1 MYVVHGFRTDILDPI
16 RFKKNLETY
25 KSDYYKLIGN
35 VGNMLQSEIEF
46 SGGDRYEESML
57 GKFVRNPE
65 TSNKDILKSLSDIE
79 MPLKEF
85 YSSISEVKKYIRQG
99 DADAASFVFEEK
111 IMNAAERIEDQ
122 LSVLSRQAD
131 SAEALYDGMSRL
143 IMVDGL
149 SLNQNMRAAI
159 NSLVELNADLTD
171 QDAADSINKA
181 HLVGNM
187 SVAGV
192 FGGFFFSLLI
202 GAYLTKNITRPLFE
216 GIGYAKSIAAGDFSA
231 RLDVDRA
238 DEAGDLANALRTM
251 VATLQAYIHEADLRK
266 EEAKAEAIKAR
277 QALEQAKLAQ
287 EEAERAQQQGR
298 VQAACIL
305 QEIVDEISRS
315 TESFSAEIEHIAKGA
330 DFQNTRSAEAVE
342 AVRQVDQMIKAVA
355 ASAQNA
361 ADQSQTA
368 GEEAKK
374 GADQVGEA
382 VSSITQVKSDILALK
397 TSMNH
402 LADRTGDINN
412 VLSMISDIADQT
424 NLLALNAA
432 IEAARAGDA
441 GRGFAVVADEVRKLA
456 EKTLSATSDVR
467 RTVESIQMY
476 VQENVQASEQAA
488 RDMERS
494 SRLADLSG
502 RNMTAILRLVEES
515 ATQIQAIAH
524 LSREEAASSEQN
536 RHAVHEVHDVAIA
549 TAQAVKVCL
558 ASING
563 LVRDAEKLKALVG
576 ELQGGDG
583 RASCRDEGES

>member
-1 MYVVHGFRTDILDPI
+1 MVKYVNAYLLRSRRARQAL
-16 RFKKNLETY
+16 
-25 KSDYYKLIGN
+25 
-35 VGNMLQSEIEF
+35 
-46 SGGDRYEESML
+46 
-57 GKFVRNPE
+57 
-65 TSNKDILKSLSDIE
+65 
-79 MPLKEF
+79 
-85 YSSISEVKKYIRQG
+85 IRQG

-111 IMNAAERIEDQ
+111 IINTAERIEHQ

-131 SAEALYDGMSRL
+131 SAETLYDGMSRL

-149 SLNQNMRAAI
+149 SLNQGMRATI
-159 NSLVELNADLTD
+159 NSLVELNANMTD
-171 QDAADSINKA
+171 KDATASISKA
-181 HLVGNM
+181 LLIGNM

-192 FGGFFFSLLI
+192 LGGFFFSLLI

-216 GIGYAKSIAAGDFSA
+216 VIGYAKAIAAGDFSA
-231 RLDVDRA
+231 RLEMNRT

-251 VATLQAYIHEADLRK
+251 VSTLQAYIQEAEMRN
-266 EEAKAEAIKAR
+266 EEAKAEATKAR

-287 EEAERAQQQGR
+287 EEAERAQHQGR

-342 AVRQVDQMIKAVA
+342 AVHHVDQMIKAVA

-382 VSSITQVKSDILALK
+382 VNSITQVKADILALK

-402 LADRTGDINN
+402 LADRTGDINS

-456 EKTLSATSDVR
+456 EKTLTATNDVR
-467 RTVESIQMY
+467 RTVESIQTY

-488 RDMERS
+488 QDMERS

-502 RNMTAILRLVEES
+502 RNMTAILRLVEDS

-536 RHAVHEVHDVAIA
+536 RQAVQEVYDVAIA
-549 TAQAVKVCL
+549 TAKAVKICL

-563 LVRDAEKLKALVG
+563 LVRDAEKLKGLVG
-576 ELQGGDG
+576 ELQGDAG
-583 RASCRDEGES
+583 REACRDEDKS

>member
-1 MYVVHGFRTDILDPI
+1 
-16 RFKKNLETY
+16 
-25 KSDYYKLIGN
+25 
-35 VGNMLQSEIEF
+35 
-46 SGGDRYEESML
+46 
-57 GKFVRNPE
+57 
-65 TSNKDILKSLSDIE
+65 
-79 MPLKEF
+79 
-85 YSSISEVKKYIRQG
+85 
-99 DADAASFVFEEK
+99 
-111 IMNAAERIEDQ
+111 
-122 LSVLSRQAD
+122 
-131 SAEALYDGMSRL
+131 
-143 IMVDGL
+143 MVDGL
-149 SLNQNMRAAI
+149 SLNQGMRATI
-159 NSLVELNADLTD
+159 NSLVELNANMTD
-171 QDAADSINKA
+171 KDATASISKA
-181 HLVGNM
+181 LLIGNM

-192 FGGFFFSLLI
+192 LGGFFFSLLI

-216 GIGYAKSIAAGDFSA
+216 VIGYAKAIAAGDFSA
-231 RLDVDRA
+231 RLEMNRT

-251 VATLQAYIHEADLRK
+251 VSTLQAYIQEAEMRN
-266 EEAKAEAIKAR
+266 EEAKAEATKAR

-287 EEAERAQQQGR
+287 EEAERAQHQGR

-342 AVRQVDQMIKAVA
+342 AVHHVDQMIKAVA

-382 VSSITQVKSDILALK
+382 VNSITQVKADILALK

-402 LADRTGDINN
+402 LADRTGDINS

-456 EKTLSATSDVR
+456 EKTLTATNDVR
-467 RTVESIQMY
+467 RTVESIQTY

-488 RDMERS
+488 QDMERS

-502 RNMTAILRLVEES
+502 RNMTAILRLVEDS

-536 RHAVHEVHDVAIA
+536 RQAVQEVYDVAIA
-549 TAQAVKVCL
+549 TAKAVKICL

-563 LVRDAEKLKALVG
+563 LVRDAEKLKGLVG
-576 ELQGGDG
+576 ELQGDAG
-583 RASCRDEGES
+583 REACRDEDKS